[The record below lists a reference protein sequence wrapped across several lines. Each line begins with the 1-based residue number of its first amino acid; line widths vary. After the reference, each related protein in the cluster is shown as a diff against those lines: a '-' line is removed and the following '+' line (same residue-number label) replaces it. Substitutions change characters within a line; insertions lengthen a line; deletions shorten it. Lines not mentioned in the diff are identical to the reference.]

1 MAFAAWEEGGSG
13 VGLGVVDGFVEV
25 LVVVEGE
32 GLEGAVGEV
41 ASGDPRRRE
50 SPSLG

>member
-1 MAFAAWEEGGSG
+1 
-13 VGLGVVDGFVEV
+13 VVDGFVEV

-41 ASGDPRRRE
+41 ASGDPLRRE
-50 SPSLG
+50 SLSRG